1 MAQTDSTS
9 SLANAKKRTAPRVS
23 QERRRARTRRHARLR
38 KKVSGTP
45 ARPRL
50 VVNRSSRHMVAQ
62 LIDDVAGHTLAAAS
76 TLEADVRALSGD
88 KKAKAAKVGELLA
101 ARAREAGVERGGVR
115 PGWLPL
121 PRPGRRT
128 RRRRPRGRPGVL
140 DEQRQ
145 HRTTCLRWSL
155 RDIRTRATT
164 INTEGNA

>member
-1 MAQTDSTS
+1 MVDTTLS
-9 SLANAKKRTAPRVS
+9 ANAKKRTAPRVS

-76 TLEADVRALSGD
+76 SLEADVRALEGD

-101 ARAREAGVERGGVR
+101 ARAREAGVTAVVFDRGGY
-115 PGWLPL
+115 LYH
-121 PRPGRRT
+121 GRIAALADAAR
-128 RRRRPRGRPGVL
+128 
-140 DEQRQ
+140 
-145 HRTTCLRWSL
+145 
-155 RDIRTRATT
+155 
-164 INTEGNA
+164 EGGLEF